1 MSKKSFHV
9 AAVDSF
15 ERTFRAIFK
24 QADEEVD
31 RLDRI
36 NSAMGILET
45 QLLDP
50 ERIGDMDTM
59 QQIALMELL
68 SRSQQATI
76 RNIMGF
82 SGTLS
87 KIRNVVGIYDGIQA
101 YTALPE
107 SPTGEFPELD
117 VDNTPQLECDKP

>member
-1 MSKKSFHV
+1 MTKKSFHI

-36 NSAMGILET
+36 NGAMSLLEAR
-45 QLLDP
+45 LLDP
-50 ERIGDMDTM
+50 QNIGEMDTM

-68 SRSQQATI
+68 SRSQQSTI

-87 KIRNVVGIYDGIQA
+87 KIRTVVGIYDGIQQ
-101 YTALPE
+101 YTALPN
-107 SPTGEFPELD
+107 SPDGEFPELD
-117 VDNTPQLECDKP
+117 TEERLQLGCD

>member
-1 MSKKSFHV
+1 MTKKSFHV

-15 ERTFRAIFK
+15 ERTFRAIFQ

-36 NSAMGILET
+36 NSAMSILEA

-50 ERIGDMDTM
+50 ERIGEMDTM

-68 SRSQQATI
+68 SRSQQSTI

-82 SGTLS
+82 HLC
-87 KIRNVVGIYDGIQA
+87 IQPF
-101 YTALPE
+101 TK
-107 SPTGEFPELD
+107 TDFNHFFPRCVSLFVSLFVSQID
-117 VDNTPQLECDKP
+117 T

>member
-1 MSKKSFHV
+1 MTTKSFHI

-36 NSAMGILET
+36 NGAMSVLEA

-50 ERIGDMDTM
+50 ERIGEMDTM

-87 KIRNVVGIYDGIQA
+87 KIRTVVGIYDGIQK
-101 YTALPE
+101 YTALPN
-107 SPTGEFPELD
+107 SPDGDFPGLEVEDRL
-117 VDNTPQLECDKP
+117 QLGYD